1 MRDGATP
8 PGEVRRG
15 RADPEG
21 VAMNNGGL
29 ILLVFLAFLFAWG
42 LNRFRKMLRLGP
54 VAYAGVMIT
63 FVIVILALYTQTQG

>member
-1 MRDGATP
+1 
-8 PGEVRRG
+8 
-15 RADPEG
+15 
-21 VAMNNGGL
+21 MNNGGL